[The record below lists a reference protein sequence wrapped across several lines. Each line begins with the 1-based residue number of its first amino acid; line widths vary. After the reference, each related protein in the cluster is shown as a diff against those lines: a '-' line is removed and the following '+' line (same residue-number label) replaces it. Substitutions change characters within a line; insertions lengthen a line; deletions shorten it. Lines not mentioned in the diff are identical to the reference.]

1 MYTVVLMCTG
11 SAGRNGHQHTVIGR
25 LKQEKYTIY
34 NSFTEYCYL
43 HFFVSETRETY
54 NL

>member
-34 NSFTEYCYL
+34 NRILLYI
-43 HFFVSETRETY
+43 
-54 NL
+54 